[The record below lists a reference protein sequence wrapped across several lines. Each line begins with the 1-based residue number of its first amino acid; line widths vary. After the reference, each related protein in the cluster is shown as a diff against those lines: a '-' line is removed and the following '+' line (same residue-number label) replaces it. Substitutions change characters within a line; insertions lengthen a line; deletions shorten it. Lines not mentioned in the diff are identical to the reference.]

1 LRRAVDDGSVATCTA
16 DPALPSAGKGVR
28 FCIALIHILSN
39 FFKKVKKIRQNSAVW
54 IADVVRGLF
63 WPKAQWP
70 KAGFDT
76 LWKKP

>member
-1 LRRAVDDGSVATCTA
+1 MPEL
-16 DPALPSAGKGVR
+16 KK
-28 FCIALIHILSN
+28 

-63 WPKAQWP
+63 CPQAQWP